1 MLNKYARQ
9 VLNIQSNNTLA
20 PYHILQQ
27 WITPL
32 SQRQMIHEIN
42 VDVINNDIY
51 IRMQSEHVDMLQFQ
65 FRKEDIERT

>member
-1 MLNKYARQ
+1 M
-9 VLNIQSNNTLA
+9 
-20 PYHILQQ
+20 LQQ
-27 WITPL
+27 WITSL